1 MKQQRAADEVNIKRL
16 DWMFPF
22 NSQEVTGFRFLNCM
36 KKLNSSIQPDQIYEL
51 VGPNGYSDATPGHT
65 FSQDDLLAIAFDS
78 TPLSPKQGGP
88 MRFVGANMASH
99 KNVKQILEI
108 IQHNPKALDD
118 LLQKSELRST
128 ISHLPQDVQRSL
140 TVGWGHRYIMI
151 YSNKPAEFS
160 FYAKLTSGV
169 IKATTTPTGDT
180 ELTLFTYSG
189 NGPITAIR
197 VKCGDSESWTTA
209 TEPHHQSKYTH
220 VTAAATCPGS
230 PKTVTVSAKDP
241 NGWQPDG
248 PANCNWAGVNYAPAS
263 KTRPSSA

>member
-1 MKQQRAADEVNIKRL
+1 
-16 DWMFPF
+16 
-22 NSQEVTGFRFLNCM
+22 
-36 KKLNSSIQPDQIYEL
+36 
-51 VGPNGYSDATPGHT
+51 
-65 FSQDDLLAIAFDS
+65 
-78 TPLSPKQGGP
+78 
-88 MRFVGANMASH
+88 
-99 KNVKQILEI
+99 
-108 IQHNPKALDD
+108 
-118 LLQKSELRST
+118 
-128 ISHLPQDVQRSL
+128 
-140 TVGWGHRYIMI
+140 MI

-180 ELTLFTYSG
+180 ELTLFAYSG

-248 PANCNWAGVNYAPAS
+248 PANCNWLGLTMHQRLKHGLLQHDSSLTSPTLAYLSRSYLHATAPTLQIHQSPVIGYQTKSSLVKTPTPVLEPHHHAS
-263 KTRPSSA
+263 PIPIDSLSTKK

>member
-1 MKQQRAADEVNIKRL
+1 MFPEILMTSKPNPPHASQVRIHKPGNSEPLHPFEHPYFRENRPHIDLPSDDTHTIQLITDSHIKTVSIRTIKERCDLTTQAVTYACAGRFRRVMKQQCAADEVNIKRL

-36 KKLNSSIQPDQIYEL
+36 KKLNSPIQPDQIYEL

-88 MRFVGANMASH
+88 MRFVGADMAGH
-99 KNVKQILEI
+99 KNAKQILEI

-140 TVGWGHRYIMI
+140 TVGGI
-151 YSNKPAEFS
+151 
-160 FYAKLTSGV
+160 
-169 IKATTTPTGDT
+169 DT
-180 ELTLFTYSG
+180 L
-189 NGPITAIR
+189 
-197 VKCGDSESWTTA
+197 
-209 TEPHHQSKYTH
+209 
-220 VTAAATCPGS
+220 
-230 PKTVTVSAKDP
+230 
-241 NGWQPDG
+241 
-248 PANCNWAGVNYAPAS
+248 
-263 KTRPSSA
+263 